1 MNTLPEGCLSV
12 RDLKAAEELLNQ
24 LFEEVKT
31 WEGMLSG
38 GTKLGLGGEALHQL
52 KKTSI
57 SFGNPDH
64 NLTRLTEE
72 KFRAP
77 GSQLDEVRI
86 QNLKR
91 FDFYYMTLP
100 VSMQPARGVQFT
112 RLECHLDF
120 GPKGENEPIV
130 HSIFPKSEWREM
142 LQSGIDFNLGLDG
155 KMEWAVDWEN
165 LDNTSTPVGNLPAG
179 FKSKLETKNQFKV
192 YMAVPGYRY
201 ELGRTEIA
209 ALGEGNSQCFWR
221 IDKPQLKK
229 IQTVHL
235 GIVFKV
241 PKGTSAVEL
250 TGIVSVEPD
259 FKWLT
264 SNIKD
269 VFDILSDKL
278 KGLFKK
284 EPGERKNEER
294 FPCGDHEKW
303 TIKLPIE

>member
-1 MNTLPEGCLSV
+1 MSTLEEESLSV
-12 RDLKAAEELLNQ
+12 RELNAAQELLNQ
-24 LFEEVKT
+24 LFEEVKAG
-31 WEGMLSG
+31 EGMLSG
-38 GTKLGLGGEALHQL
+38 GTKLGLGGETLHQL
-52 KKTSI
+52 KETRI
-57 SFGNPDH
+57 SFGNPYH

-72 KFRAP
+72 KFRDP
-77 GSQLDEVRI
+77 GIELDGFQK
-86 QNLKR
+86 QNLHR

-100 VSMQPARGVQFT
+100 VSMQPGRGVQFT

-155 KMEWAVDWEN
+155 KLEWTLDREN
-165 LDNTSTPVGNLPAG
+165 FDNTPTPADNLPAG
-179 FKSKLETKNQFKV
+179 LKSKLETKNQFKV

-229 IQTVHL
+229 TQTVHL

-241 PKGTSAVEL
+241 PKGTSSIQL

-294 FPCGDHEKW
+294 FPCGDHEEW